1 MHTYTLVRN
10 DDRTYSL
17 ENSPIHIDR
26 LGLMANRHVIDL
38 TALPDDFTSFTLA
51 SSIAISKTTKKHVV
65 HAAKAPYLII
75 EKRNKPAMLC
85 MTQGTASLEKVSES
99 LSVTPSST
107 SLFEVWNVT
116 SSEPQIS
123 YQKLVGELSEE
134 GERKTLLSNV
144 GPMTTLIYSA
154 TSPGGDEDGRKL
166 AETMSNVLDGIDM
179 INAARERR
187 LSLPSETAKAI
198 IRRHRGKSIAV
209 TEGRMTETAPFSAYL
224 KDGVVTLVFQ
234 YHAADIERTEADS
247 YALRFRASDTEKEK
261 VRYIGRE
268 ELPLENAGL
277 EPRGYG
283 EPLYIQPRYPGLKVF
298 MAKWLNGIFNARFER
313 LKLTHDEG
321 VKLLNEAIWGIVEN
335 KEDANA

>member
-116 SSEPQIS
+116 SSEP
-123 YQKLVGELSEE
+123 
-134 GERKTLLSNV
+134 
-144 GPMTTLIYSA
+144 
-154 TSPGGDEDGRKL
+154 
-166 AETMSNVLDGIDM
+166 
-179 INAARERR
+179 
-187 LSLPSETAKAI
+187 
-198 IRRHRGKSIAV
+198 
-209 TEGRMTETAPFSAYL
+209 
-224 KDGVVTLVFQ
+224 
-234 YHAADIERTEADS
+234 
-247 YALRFRASDTEKEK
+247 
-261 VRYIGRE
+261 
-268 ELPLENAGL
+268 
-277 EPRGYG
+277 
-283 EPLYIQPRYPGLKVF
+283 
-298 MAKWLNGIFNARFER
+298 
-313 LKLTHDEG
+313 
-321 VKLLNEAIWGIVEN
+321 
-335 KEDANA
+335 

>member
-1 MHTYTLVRN
+1 MQTYTLTRN

-26 LGLMANRHVIDL
+26 LGLMTNRHVIDL
-38 TALPDDFTSFTLA
+38 TALPDDFTSFTL
-51 SSIAISKTTKKHVV
+51 SSPIPISKTTKKHVV
-65 HAAKAPYLII
+65 HAAKAPYLIV
-75 EKRNKPAMLC
+75 EKRGTPAMLC
-85 MTQGTASLEKVSES
+85 MTYGTATLKKVSES
-99 LSVTPSST
+99 LSATPYST

-134 GERKTLLSNV
+134 NERKTLLSNV

-154 TSPGGDEDGRKL
+154 TSPSGDEDGRKL
-166 AETMSNVLDGIDM
+166 AETMTEVLDGIDRL
-179 INAARERR
+179 NACRERR
-187 LSLPSETAKAI
+187 LTLPSEVAKAI

-209 TEGRMTETAPFSAYL
+209 TEGRMTETAPFSAFL

-234 YHAADIERTEADS
+234 YPAADIERTGADS
-247 YALRFRASDTEKEK
+247 YALRFRASDTEKEM

-277 EPRGYG
+277 EHQGYG
-283 EPLYIQPRYPGLKVF
+283 EQLYIQPRYPGLKVF
-298 MAKWLNGIFNARFER
+298 MSKWLNGIFDAHFER

-321 VKLLNEAIWGIVEN
+321 AKLLHEAIWGIVEN
-335 KEDANA
+335 KEDANE